1 MLPVGLI
8 AAAVPNAT
16 KDKSFFEGITYTYP
30 INVAEQ
36 YRKSATL
43 DKVATDPDQII
54 AMLRKVYMDRTIP
67 GIYTRGYT
75 SADVA
80 EGGWIVDQD
89 TKEATSNG
97 NYPVN
102 YSGVGSSSYNYRTG
116 EYEYNDAYGWNI
128 PQRVVQYN
136 GRYYIDDAQYVPYE
150 EGYTVLLVEMQD
162 NCQYVNYENV
172 NVRNYETLRAEIARV
187 VKSVRILTESKR
199 KYQDEN
205 VADNGTLF
213 KIDCDHLNRF
223 FLISKGK
230 PNTDTDVFL
239 YHMFEQFSPSE
250 ANGDGKTD
258 VYNDLVAGKDFPI
271 IHDCPCIPYVGP
283 NGHEFCMLGKN
294 ASSDNAHDVTSL
306 MFYIPDLRMKKHS
319 NRDQTNYKYFIYN
332 PDYQPNIEMYVI
344 TLNPIDG
351 EQVDGEHVYKL
362 DLSWYSNLSDFLP
375 SDDQEYTL
383 YRVVDGKEEIVYKVD
398 ENGDLLKDD
407 NGNPIPATFEVKAGE
422 GTQKEPYKYT
432 DYIKM
437 NPTGQQ
443 VTYIVYGQDKTHFLT
458 LKPSNKESYLIPG
471 YDKRERLTLRID
483 AINYSHFDIP
493 TQGNY
498 YTNVIPMHNNVGTS
512 VTQNFLSAENGTNP
526 DGSDRPQSVFT
537 FVRKLNESDKGTPFV
552 TMTLVEKD
560 EANGVLKFRIEEVEG
575 TQKEHNFEGYHK
587 NENLYEC
594 SYSLADGQTKGVVD
608 FGDLVIYD
616 NFFVSTADNAQP
628 ERYYYQVQFEA
639 AEAFEL
645 EDHSTVSDIR
655 SNNKCVDVFKT
666 ESKLNGGLDKKNVDE
681 DVQFTEVASKTV
693 DYELSLQKSTATEIN
708 RYNLY
713 RWISENYNNNDVIG
727 HADNTGANYAI
738 NVGSEKQGEVTW
750 TESETANKWGTFVD
764 KTAAPNAYDYVP
776 EIVVYRDPKNT
787 SEGEFNT
794 YGAPILNTALGKLNV
809 SVMKPYYGGENDD
822 YSLMSKDY
830 KWNNGD
836 KWYSYYNIYL
846 NINDLEVPDGYEIYK
861 LRAWRKVEGFTG
873 NVIYDGNG
881 NVDMSELTPV
891 SKVLDEILDTREP
904 RMKTFTAAD
913 EELGD
918 GWYMYEDMNYSNQQ
932 DDAGTQMSL
941 QNLQPKSNGSNYYII
956 GDRSTKIAK
965 PDGADLFGHEAGEW
979 AYGDDQE
986 AAIRNEKRS
995 TFGALRLKTEDDDF
1009 GTLDLLKAQF
1019 IVRVYFTPIN
1029 DPEPRTNA
1037 PRRVEGAYNWD
1048 AVGRKFYIAEGRT
1061 VFTQVGGS
1069 GVITGVTGISANREV
1084 SGVMYYNTM
1093 GLPSVTPWQGVNIV
1107 VTRYT
1112 DGTTSTTKVVR

>member
-1 MLPVGLI
+1 MRHKIKSLLLLALMLPVGLI

-75 SADVA
+75 SAGVA
-80 EGGWIVDQD
+80 ED
-89 TKEATSNG
+89 A
-97 NYPVN
+97 VN
-102 YSGVGSSSYNYRTG
+102 YGGVGSYSRIYGYQ
-116 EYEYNDAYGWNI
+116 DDYGWNI
-128 PQRVVQYN
+128 PITSRNNTTDYKP
-136 GRYYIDDAQYVPYE
+136 YV

-162 NCQYVNYENV
+162 NCQYENYENV
-172 NVRNYETLRAEIARV
+172 NVSDYESLRAEIARV

-199 KYQDEN
+199 KYQNESVSN
-205 VADNGTLF
+205 NGTLF

-250 ANGDGKTD
+250 GNGEGKTD

-306 MFYIPDLRMKKHS
+306 MFYIPDLRMKKHP
-319 NRDQTNYKYFIYN
+319 NRDQTYSKYFIYN
-332 PDYQPNIEMYVI
+332 PAYQPNIEMYVI

-362 DLSWYSNLSDFLP
+362 DLEWYSNLNDFLP

-383 YRVVDGKEEIVYKVD
+383 YRIVDGKEEIVYKVD
-398 ENGDLLKDD
+398 EHGDLLKDD
-407 NGNPIPATFEVKAGE
+407 NGNPIPATFEVAAGQGTE
-422 GTQKEPYKYT
+422 GQPFKYT

-512 VTQNFLSAENGTNP
+512 VTQNFLSAEKGQNP

-537 FVRKLNESDKGTPFV
+537 FVRKLNENDKGTPFV

-560 EANGVLKFRIEEVEG
+560 EAKGVLKFRIEEVEG

-587 NENLYEC
+587 NDTENLYEC

-628 ERYYYQVQFEA
+628 ERYYYQVQFKA

-645 EDHSTVSDIR
+645 EDHTKVSDIR
-655 SNNKCVDVFKT
+655 SNNKRVDVFKT
-666 ESKLNGGLDKKNVDE
+666 ESKLNGGLDKMNVDE
-681 DVQFTEVASKTV
+681 DVQFTEVAPKTV

-738 NVGSEKQGEVTW
+738 NVGSEKQGDVTW

-764 KTAAPNAYDYVP
+764 KNAAAPNVYDYVP

-787 SEGEFNT
+787 SEGGFNT

-809 SVMKPYYGGENDD
+809 SVMAPYYGGENDD

-830 KWNNGD
+830 KWKNGG
-836 KWYSYYNIYL
+836 WYSYYNIYL

-873 NVIYDGNG
+873 NVKYDKDG
-881 NVDMSELTPV
+881 NVDMSGLTPV
-891 SKVLDEILDTREP
+891 SNVLDEILETRKP
-904 RMKTFTAAD
+904 RIEDTFTAAD

-932 DDAGTQMSL
+932 DDAGTKMSL
-941 QNLQPKSNGSNYYII
+941 QNLQPKSNGSNCYII

-965 PDGADLFGHEAGEW
+965 PDGTALFGHEGGEW

-995 TFGALRLKTEDDDF
+995 TFGALRLKTSDDDPF

-1048 AVGRKFYIAEGRT
+1048 AEGRKFYIAEGRT
-1061 VFTQVGGS
+1061 VFTQDGGS

>member
-8 AAAVPNAT
+8 AAAVPSAT

-36 YRKSATL
+36 YRESANL
-43 DKVATDPDQII
+43 AEVATDPDQII

-67 GIYTRGYT
+67 GIYTRGY
-75 SADVA
+75 DRNGNA
-80 EGGWIVDQD
+80 EGGWTVNQD
-89 TKEATSNG
+89 TGVATPYNNNNHSGSYYNG
-97 NYPVN
+97 YIYYN
-102 YSGVGSSSYNYRTG
+102 GVG
-116 EYEYNDAYGWNI
+116 YGWNI
-128 PQRVVQYN
+128 DGTGGAYRN
-136 GRYYIDDAQYVPYE
+136 KYVPYE

-162 NCQYVNYENV
+162 NCQYVNYANV
-172 NVRNYETLRAEIARV
+172 SVRNYESLRAEIARV

-199 KYQDEN
+199 KYQNESVSN
-205 VADNGTLF
+205 NGTLF

-239 YHMFEQFSPSE
+239 YHMFEQFSPSQ
-250 ANGDGKTD
+250 ANGEGKTD

-306 MFYIPDLRMKKHS
+306 MFYIPDLRFSYH
-319 NRDQTNYKYFIYN
+319 NTRDNQGSGTHFIYN
-332 PDYQPNIEMYVI
+332 PDYRPNIEMYVI
-344 TLNPIDG
+344 TLNPIKG
-351 EQVDGEHVYKL
+351 EQVDGERVYKL
-362 DLSWYSNLSDFLP
+362 NLSWYSNLNDFLP

-383 YRVVDGKEEIVYKVD
+383 YRIVDGKEEIVYKVD
-398 ENGDLLKDD
+398 EHGDLLKDA
-407 NGNPIPATFEVKAGE
+407 NGNPIPATFDVEAGQGTE
-422 GTQKEPYKYT
+422 GQPFKYT

-512 VTQNFLSAENGTNP
+512 VTQNFLSAEKGQNP

-537 FVRKLNESDKGTPFV
+537 FVRKLNENDEGTPFV

-560 EANGVLKFRIEEVEG
+560 EAKGVLKFRIEEVEG
-575 TQKEHNFEGYHK
+575 TQQEHNFEGYHK
-587 NENLYEC
+587 NDTENLYEC

-645 EDHSTVSDIR
+645 EDHNKVSDIR
-655 SNNKCVDVFKT
+655 SNNKRVDVFKT
-666 ESKLNGGLDKKNVDE
+666 ESKLNGGIDKKNVDE
-681 DVQFTEVASKTV
+681 DVQFTEVASKSV

-713 RWISENYNNNDVIG
+713 RWISENYNNDVIG

-764 KTAAPNAYDYVP
+764 KNAAAPNVYDYVP

-787 SEGEFNT
+787 SEGGFNT
-794 YGAPILNTALGKLNV
+794 YGAPILTTAKGNLEV
-809 SVMKPYYGGENDD
+809 SVKEPDQD
-822 YSLMSKDY
+822 YPLMSETY
-830 KWNNGD
+830 KWQDDDDNGT
-836 KWYSYYNIYL
+836 WYSYYDVYL
-846 NINDLEVPDGYEIYK
+846 NIDKLEIPEGYDLYK
-861 LRAWRKVEGFTG
+861 LRAWRKVEGI
-873 NVIYDGNG
+873 NDDGTSFPILG
-881 NVDMSELTPV
+881 ECLT
-891 SKVLDEILDTREP
+891 TRQP
-904 RMKTFTAAD
+904 RTQTFNKSQGEDA
-913 EELGD
+913 GD
-918 GWYMYEDMNYSNQQ
+918 WYLYEDITFGDRMFVDTDDEMNLEFFAK
-932 DDAGTQMSL
+932 DDHKGYL
-941 QNLQPKSNGSNYYII
+941 I
-956 GDRSTKIAK
+956 GDRSTKIGPAFEHQ
-965 PDGADLFGHEAGEW
+965 DGEW
-979 AYGDDQE
+979 AYGVDQE
-986 AAIRNEKRS
+986 AAIRNEKRA
-995 TFGALRLKTEDDDF
+995 TFGAQRLITELADATQNV
-1009 GTLDLLKAQF
+1009 GTLEKMRVSFVVRAYFSPKA
-1019 IVRVYFTPIN
+1019 
-1029 DPEPRTNA
+1029 DPVLANNA
-1037 PRRVEGAYNWD
+1037 PHRAPEVEGMYHWD
-1048 AVGRKFYIAEGRT
+1048 AEGRKFYIAEAKCSST
-1061 VFTQVGGS
+1061 FEGGS
-1069 GVITGVTGISANREV
+1069 GVITGVTSIDANREV